1 MKSTLRSIRT
11 RLRLI
16 SAILALS
23 LCILIASGCA
33 QNGVSGA
40 KPTPTPTAGPTEV
53 PVSGGVLRIPV
64 SVNPD
69 VSNPYQVNTE
79 ETLYMFSLVFE
90 GLLRVDSA
98 NKLAPQLAET
108 WVKEDGANAWL
119 LKLRGN
125 VRFHNNGKLLEASDV
140 VHSFN
145 QVSLA
150 GAEGYYGYVLD
161 YVDSV
166 TAMDS
171 TTVRV
176 AMKQAGM
183 AGLYALNFPIVSA
196 QASGGLPGGTGPFYF
211 NSVTDESV
219 SLLRNDSWWR
229 QRAYFD
235 GVTFEMRDD
244 NDTALASYSAG
255 QLDFVVTSARTAG
268 RYRDEPDTTLVDVM
282 TQNAELMLF
291 NMAGSKFSDLRLR
304 QAILCALDRSEL
316 ITNVY
321 MNRAF
326 ATDVPVAPDSWT
338 YDAKSKQYDHDPV
351 RAAALLSDMGFADG
365 DGDGILEYPNS
376 TNKLE
381 FTLLVN
387 DTTDNTARRE
397 AAAIIAAQLREAGIS
412 VTVEAAAHSLAD
424 ADSDYLTRLKNG
436 EFDLAL
442 VSVNLPRNDD
452 LGMLLRPTG
461 SRNYGKANVPELTTL
476 LDEMLACAAEGD
488 YQAAASRLQ
497 MKFVETLPFACLYFR
512 MHSVICASSIHGLAS
527 LRKPDVL
534 SGLENWYFS

>member
-1 MKSTLRSIRT
+1 MKSMLRSIPG
-11 RLRLI
+11 RLLRSSAAFVLI
-16 SAILALS
+16 LS
-23 LCILIASGCA
+23 LAAGCARNGASG
-33 QNGVSGA
+33 S
-40 KPTPTPTAGPTEV
+40 TPTPSPAASPAEA
-53 PVSGGVLRIPV
+53 PVSGGVLRMPV

-79 ETLYMFSLVFE
+79 ETLFMFSLVFE
-90 GLLRVDSA
+90 GLLRVDAA

-108 WVKEDGANAWL
+108 WVREEGTNAWTL
-119 LKLRGN
+119 NLRGN

-161 YVDSV
+161 YVESV

-171 TTVRV
+171 ATVRV
-176 AMKQAGM
+176 VMQREGM
-183 AGLYALNFPIVSA
+183 AGLYALNFPIVSSAA
-196 QASGGLPGGTGPFYF
+196 QTGLPGGTGPFYF
-211 NSVTDESV
+211 NAVTDEGV
-219 SLLRNDSWWR
+219 SLLRNGSWWR
-229 QRAYFD
+229 QPAYFD
-235 GVTFEMRDD
+235 GVDFAMRDN
-244 NDTALASYSAG
+244 NDIALASYSAG
-255 QLDFVVTSARTAG
+255 QLDFVSTSARTAG
-268 RYRDEPDTTLVDVM
+268 RYRDEPGTRLVDVM

-291 NMAGSKFSDLRLR
+291 NMAGGRFSDLRLR
-304 QAILCALDRSEL
+304 QAVLCALDRSEL

-338 YDAKSKQYDHDPV
+338 YDAKSKQYDHDVV
-351 RAAALLSDMGFADG
+351 RAQALLADMGFADT
-365 DGDGILEYPNS
+365 DEDGILEYPNS
-376 TNKLE
+376 ANKLE

-397 AAAIIAAQLREAGIS
+397 AAAIIASQLKEAGIL
-412 VTVEAAAHSLAD
+412 VVVEAAAHSLA
-424 ADSDYLTRLKNG
+424 AANSEYLTRLKNG

-452 LGMLLRPTG
+452 LGVLLRPNG
-461 SRNYGKANVPELTTL
+461 SRNYGKANVPELVAL
-476 LDEMLACAAEGD
+476 LDEMLACTAEGE

-512 MHSVICASSIHGLAS
+512 MHSVICDSSIRNLDT
-527 LRKPDVL
+527 LRKPDL
-534 SGLENWYFS
+534 LLGLEFWYFG